1 MKCLLNTEY
10 DKIKELEQ
18 QFYEDA
24 DNYKNTLQDGDI
36 FEGDVSAIVGIIE
49 KAGQIQDGFFITDTI
64 RIGNT
69 RYVVGKKSENG
80 QEQFCTCRTDKDG
93 GYTDFRYHPRW
104 FDAMQDFLTQTT
116 ATYDKMVMEH
126 NKKHFKPVICKDCG
140 CKLTGLSSSGMVY
153 ASSHYN
159 GTEYCDS
166 CMIEH
171 CVNTNCLGCDRG
183 QYPDCQFLDQKKFY
197 MEDDD

>member
-10 DKIKELEQ
+10 AKIKELEQ

-24 DNYKNTLQDGDI
+24 DKYKNTLEDGDI
-36 FEGDVSAIVGIIE
+36 FEGDVSAIVNIIE
-49 KAGQIQDGFFITDTI
+49 KAGQIQGNFFITDTI

-80 QEQFCTCRTDKDG
+80 QEQFCTCQTTKG
-93 GYTDFRYHPRW
+93 GEYTDFRYHPRC
-104 FDAMQDFLTQTT
+104 FDAMQDFLTRITT
-116 ATYDKMVMEH
+116 AYDRLVREH
-126 NKKHFKPVICKDCG
+126 NKQHFKPVVCKDCG
-140 CKLTGLSSSGMVY
+140 AKLTGITDAGDIY

-159 GTEYCDS
+159 GTVYCDS

-171 CVNTNCLGCDRG
+171 CIRTNCLGCDRG
-183 QYPDCQFLDQKKFY
+183 EYPNCPFLDQKRYY
-197 MEDDD
+197 MEEDD

>member
-10 DKIKELEQ
+10 AKIKELEQ

-24 DNYKNTLQDGDI
+24 DTYKETLEDSDI
-36 FEGDVSAIVGIIE
+36 FEGDVSAIVNIIE

-80 QEQFCTCRTDKDG
+80 QEQFCTCRTTQG
-93 GYTDFRYHPRW
+93 GEYTDFRFFTRW

-116 ATYDKMVMEH
+116 AAYDKIVREH
-126 NKKHFKPVICKDCG
+126 NKQHFKPLHCKECG
-140 CKLTGLSSSGMVY
+140 CWLTGINDLGTVY

-171 CVNTNCLGCDRG
+171 CVHTNCLACDRG
-183 QYPDCQFLDQKKFY
+183 TYPDCKFLEQKKFY
-197 MEDDD
+197 MQEDD